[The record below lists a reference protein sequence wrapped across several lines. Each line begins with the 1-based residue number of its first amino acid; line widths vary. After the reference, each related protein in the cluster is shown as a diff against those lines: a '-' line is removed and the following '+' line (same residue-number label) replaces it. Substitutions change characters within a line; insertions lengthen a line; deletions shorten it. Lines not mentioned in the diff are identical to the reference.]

1 MGILD
6 LPHFFPPVSKA
17 AHSKL
22 GRVIGSPDIEGS
34 RISTKIIH
42 TIEDGGAAR

>member
-1 MGILD
+1 MGIQE

-22 GRVIGSPDIEGS
+22 GRIIGSPDKEGS
-34 RISTKIIH
+34 RISAKIIH
-42 TIEDGGAAR
+42 TVEDGGAAR